1 LSLVG
6 KFLDDQLIKIG
17 GLNNTKRSPNIH
29 LMGDFN
35 FPAIDWNE
43 NTGPNSKHICQ
54 SEGQA
59 FIDILNDHHMEQMV
73 DGLSWSLYQQPKRVV
88 IHRT

>member
-1 LSLVG
+1 
-6 KFLDDQLIKIG
+6 
-17 GLNNTKRSPNIH
+17 
-29 LMGDFN
+29 MGDFN

-59 FIDILNDHHMEQMV
+59 FIDILNDNHMEQC
-73 DGLSWSLYQQPKRVV
+73 
-88 IHRT
+88 